1 MGPIEN
7 VDWSSGGIVRQFKM
21 KYTETNNIRFLKPS
35 KNSYFGIDGVAI
47 HMSAILPTII
57 NADGCLSLQPVPDAL
72 RTEDDWSAEDHGPT
86 LGCE

>member
-35 KNSYFGIDGVAI
+35 KNSYLGIDGVAI
-47 HMSAILPTII
+47 HMSAIPMSFT
-57 NADGCLSLQPVPDAL
+57 AA
-72 RTEDDWSAEDHGPT
+72 
-86 LGCE
+86 

>member
-35 KNSYFGIDGVAI
+35 KNSYLGIDGVAI
-47 HMSAILPTII
+47 HMSAKPNQNVSPEFDVLMPIT
-57 NADGCLSLQPVPDAL
+57 LSGMKGK
-72 RTEDDWSAEDHGPT
+72 SAQGS
-86 LGCE
+86 

>member
-35 KNSYFGIDGVAI
+35 KNSYLGIDGVAI
-47 HMSAILPTII
+47 HMSANLKYR
-57 NADGCLSLQPVPDAL
+57 LAL
-72 RTEDDWSAEDHGPT
+72 I
-86 LGCE
+86 